1 MGDQELD
8 VNNHIYEEHYLAS
21 DDGNGIEDFD
31 FSDND
36 TLYNDGFQTGENS
49 NPNLEDA
56 NNDEDEN
63 HLVDEDIEDNVTHED
78 TEFNIDFIEGQPH
91 VTHDYVSPGGTLY
104 WTPIVLDDI
113 KPKVSSKFNSYGEA
127 KTMYRKYALESGFD
141 VRLGRVQ
148 KMKNGIITNRHL
160 VCNREGNPNT
170 SNLDTLDI
178 QHKKTQRRK
187 DLFRRNCKA
196 KVVLEIIPGTLTY
209 VVSDFVERHN
219 HELFS
224 KGNMHLSRS
233 KGKLDY
239 SQEIFIHNL
248 SKQNIGPVKA
258 HRLYSALQV
267 APSVR
272 GGLVT
277 DFKNARRNLNCYI
290 GGRDA
295 KFLVD
300 KMNDRKKNVPS
311 FTFEYKVS
319 NKRLNSLFW
328 ADETAKYNYNSFGD
342 VISLDA
348 TFSMNKYDMVF
359 VPFTGIDNHK
369 KCVTFGA
376 GLLSKEDG
384 VSYEWLLRAFLK
396 AFRKQPQLV
405 LSDHVTSP
413 NFSARKDRFNL
424 CFLKIKSEKSL

>member
-1 MGDQELD
+1 M
-8 VNNHIYEEHYLAS
+8 
-21 DDGNGIEDFD
+21 
-31 FSDND
+31 
-36 TLYNDGFQTGENS
+36 
-49 NPNLEDA
+49 
-56 NNDEDEN
+56 
-63 HLVDEDIEDNVTHED
+63 
-78 TEFNIDFIEGQPH
+78 
-91 VTHDYVSPGGTLY
+91 Y

-127 KTMYRKYALESGFD
+127 ETMYRKYALESGFD

-148 KMKNGIITNRHL
+148 KTKNGIITNRHL

-170 SNLDTLDI
+170 SKLDTLDI

-233 KGKLDY
+233 KRKLDY

-267 APSVR
+267 GPSVR

-348 TFSMNKYDMVF
+348 TFSMNKYF
-359 VPFTGIDNHK
+359 
-369 KCVTFGA
+369 
-376 GLLSKEDG
+376 
-384 VSYEWLLRAFLK
+384 
-396 AFRKQPQLV
+396 
-405 LSDHVTSP
+405 
-413 NFSARKDRFNL
+413 
-424 CFLKIKSEKSL
+424 